1 MKVFIKAKRL
11 LKKVVIWGLILA
23 AKLLLSA
30 IPAAMVAVELLPQ
43 AYTERGRMAF
53 GGEWLV
59 IALVFCGAFY
69 AVHAEVCKTTEKEG
83 RPR

>member
-1 MKVFIKAKRL
+1 
-11 LKKVVIWGLILA
+11 
-23 AKLLLSA
+23 
-30 IPAAMVAVELLPQ
+30 MVAVELLPQ

-59 IALVFCGAFY
+59 IALVFCVAFY